1 MILNMLTNIK
11 HEQWL
16 AEKRLAKKNGLL
28 TKIKQLDMT
37 ADKNQ
42 AVGHDC

>member
-16 AEKRLAKKNGLL
+16 AEKRLAKNGLL